1 MSNQKTP
8 LAPIIAPVFLLLF
21 VTVAGAQT
29 KPSPRSGTN
38 TTQGSTGVTQGGV
51 RPSAATSPNTANL
64 QRNSTKGKATGDED
78 LEDLE
83 VERRTVQGIEKPGS
97 GTVQPRPSAGTS
109 PNVARQVPSPAAAP
123 GPRPYGK

>member
-1 MSNQKTP
+1 MSNLKAH
-8 LAPIIAPVFLLLF
+8 LAPVVAPVVLLLS

-29 KPSPRSGTN
+29 KPAPRSGTN

-51 RPSAATSPNTANL
+51 RPSAAMSPNTANL
-64 QRNSTKGKATGDED
+64 QRAGTKSRATGDED

-83 VERRTVQGIEKPGS
+83 VERLTVQGIEKPGS

-109 PNVARQVPSPAAAP
+109 PNVARQGPSPAAAP